1 LDLYILRH
9 GEAGN
14 SLPTPQRDRDRSLT
28 SQGREEVETIAES
41 MRKLGLKFDR
51 IISSPLPRAEETAEM
66 VAKTQ
71 KKVKVETWDELRPE
85 GDKSALK
92 SKLAALGHDR
102 KVLIVGHEP
111 YLTALV
117 ATMTGTREG
126 AIMLKKG
133 GLIRI
138 RVTSFSPTAK
148 GELRW
153 LLSPR
158 ILGHLA

>member
-1 LDLYILRH
+1 MDLFILRH

-14 SLPTPQRDRDRSLT
+14 SLPAAKRDWDRSLT
-28 SQGREEVETIAES
+28 DQGREEMETIAVS
-41 MRKLGLKFDR
+41 IRKLGVRFDR
-51 IISSPLPRAEETAEM
+51 ILSSPLPRAKETAEI
-66 VAKTQ
+66 VKKRQ
-71 KKVKVETWDELRPE
+71 GKVKVELLDELRPE
-85 GDKSALK
+85 GDKSALT
-92 SKLAALGHDR
+92 SRLAKLGHDP

-111 YLTALV
+111 YLTAFV
-117 ATMTGTREG
+117 AAMTGTREG
-126 AIMLKKG
+126 GILLKKG

-158 ILGHLA
+158 VLAHLA